1 MSTLIKAVLVVAILS
16 IQSVFGQENQIKTGA
31 VLEIIKPEGPFRHV
45 ILPRQNAIIK
55 RGGIPNLNALSGQL
69 VVVTSSTEVGGGQQ
83 LVLRRKDG
91 RKFFRNYRTIKANWP
106 EAFEAGELRPK
117 E

>member
-45 ILPRQNAIIK
+45 ILPRQ
-55 RGGIPNLNALSGQL
+55 
-69 VVVTSSTEVGGGQQ
+69 
-83 LVLRRKDG
+83 
-91 RKFFRNYRTIKANWP
+91 
-106 EAFEAGELRPK
+106 
-117 E
+117 